1 MKRTAL
7 DALDIAARVKAHSG
21 GMKAAGIDVP
31 LNINKLGSIIAV
43 ANLKGGVGKSTIAV
57 NLACELAVNQAVVI
71 VDADAQETATAW
83 ASHGKLD
90 VAVEPM
96 PLDPGPDAA
105 SWVEGV
111 LNIEADHIV
120 IDCPPHVGPATYAAV
135 GIADIVLV
143 PVTPSGADL
152 VAASPA
158 LDLLEEVKQARR
170 DGGPLSMLVP
180 TKVDRRTAAGR
191 EIEAA
196 LARFD
201 QPVAPSIGQRTAFVD
216 CFGAGVWIG
225 RLAPRSP
232 AREEIHALT
241 NAVKRRWLMELKKSR
256 QAAAVTGVQSD
267 PPLDAGGIR

>member
-7 DALDIAARVKAHSG
+7 DALDIAARAKAHSG
-21 GMKAAGIDVP
+21 GMKAADIDVP

-57 NLACELAVNQAVVI
+57 NLACELALNQTVVI
-71 VDADAQETATAW
+71 VDADAQGTATAW
-83 ASHGKLD
+83 ASHHELD

-96 PLDPGPDAA
+96 PLDSGPEAA
-105 SWVEGV
+105 SWVERV
-111 LNIEADHIV
+111 LNIEAAHIV

-158 LDLLEEVKQARR
+158 LDLLNEVKQARR
-170 DGGPLSMLVP
+170 DGGPLCMLVP

-196 LARFD
+196 LAQFD
-201 QPVAPSIGQRTAFVD
+201 EPVAPAIGQRTAFVD
-216 CFGAGVWIG
+216 AFGAGVWIG
-225 RLAPRSP
+225 RFAPRSP
-232 AREEIHALT
+232 AREEIRALT
-241 NAVKRRWLMELKKSR
+241 DAIKRRWLMEMKKSR
-256 QAAAVTGVQSD
+256 QAAVTGVHSELPID
-267 PPLDAGGIR
+267 TRGAR

>member
-7 DALDIAARVKAHSG
+7 DALDIAARAKAHSG

-57 NLACELAVNQAVVI
+57 NLACELAVNQTVVV

-83 ASHGKLD
+83 ASHGKLG

-96 PLDPGPDAA
+96 PLDSGLDAA

-158 LDLLEEVKQARR
+158 LDLLSEVKQARR
-170 DGGPLSMLVP
+170 DGGPLCMLVP

-196 LARFD
+196 LAQFD

-216 CFGAGVWIG
+216 SFGAGVWIG
-225 RLAPRSP
+225 RFAPRSP

-256 QAAAVTGVQSD
+256 QAAAVTGVQSE